1 MELTGTVNE
10 VEVRYTEPG
19 QWAVGCLCHLVYCFS
34 PGLSFPDHIRARHGP
49 MAEHARQAGRGSARP
64 QDHTARPGSPRVS
77 GHWALIDICHQ
88 TDTTLSLKLQ
98 RDKMKQYQK
107 RVSTPTGS
115 G

>member
-10 VEVRYTEPG
+10 VEAFDTPNQVNGRPG
-19 QWAVGCLCHLVYCFS
+19 ACVTLCCFS